1 MCWFKAINNKGYI
14 MTQVMTKKFKDEYL
28 KSSIKNSIKTIED
41 FTKNRKRGEQIA
53 YYEGNFQE
61 DVLNNFSNKESEEIF
76 NTMKKYLNDYRLI
89 FLQKKIKI
97 NDINSQMSELNEPK
111 HYFSYIVS
119 KRVF

>member
-1 MCWFKAINNKGYI
+1 MCWFKTINNKGYI

-41 FTKNRKRGEQIA
+41 FTKNRKRGEQIV

>member
-41 FTKNRKRGEQIA
+41 FTKNRKRGEQIV

-97 NDINSQMSELNEPK
+97 NNINSQMSELNEPK